1 MEKRILYQGGLK
13 SFIAGSSNNAIG
25 GASDSNGNA
34 DGDEAMPMMQN
45 AQLSNLKNKLED
57 GELLSEEEI
66 EEMKKYIEGLRATA
80 AYLQQSANELEN
92 KLNEQLV

>member
-1 MEKRILYQGGLK
+1 
-13 SFIAGSSNNAIG
+13 
-25 GASDSNGNA
+25 
-34 DGDEAMPMMQN
+34 MPMMQN
-45 AQLSNLKNKLED
+45 AQLNNLKNKLDD
-57 GELLSEEEI
+57 GELLSDEEI

>member
-34 DGDEAMPMMQN
+34 NEAMPMMQS
-45 AQLSNLKNKLED
+45 AQLNSLKNKLED
-57 GELLSEEEI
+57 GDLLSDEEI